1 MATSVEDKEKNA
13 TTSQVRFF
21 FRIGIGAFSILLKNY
36 SYVNL
41 FQIEEKTF
49 THTTS
54 TTANRTEETV
64 VTQEM
69 RATATHVLT
78 TGAPEDLVSF

>member
-1 MATSVEDKEKNA
+1 MVDFWELYKDLS
-13 TTSQVRFF
+13 
-21 FRIGIGAFSILLKNY
+21 
-36 SYVNL
+36 L

-54 TTANRTEETV
+54 TSAHRTEQTV

-69 RATATHVLT
+69 RATATVLT
-78 TGAPEDLVSF
+78 TDQAVSIPVLLKAAG